1 MRNFYL
7 ERALFVVGDPDTGKS
22 VQLRS
27 MFRDIRFSGDGSIP
41 TERRLEE
48 TYRLSNDRSIYI
60 RLTSPHENDENLERF
75 FDKILTKIRRPS
87 RWNFAGPIQP
97 NPSNEMPG
105 LVETVVAFVD
115 RFSPERLRVVFLSP
129 DRNGDTVFDTTAPLD
144 QLQNIGAV
152 EVCAIDARNRVWNG
166 LFLADFFDFT

>member
-7 ERALFVVGDPDTGKS
+7 ERALFVVGDPNTGKS

-27 MFRDIRFSGDGSIP
+27 MFRDIRFSTDGIIP
-41 TERRLEE
+41 TGHRLQE

-60 RLTSPHENDENLERF
+60 RLTSPHENGESIEEF
-75 FDKILTKIRRPS
+75 FNKILTKTVS
-87 RWNFAGPIQP
+87 GRWNFAGPLQP
-97 NPSNEMPG
+97 NQSNRMPG
-105 LVETVVAFVD
+105 LVEIVAAFVD

-129 DRNGDTVFDTTAPLD
+129 DRNGDLVDTIALLD
-144 QLQNIGAV
+144 QLQTIETV
-152 EVCAIDARNRVWNG
+152 EVCAIDARDREWNG

>member
-1 MRNFYL
+1 
-7 ERALFVVGDPDTGKS
+7 
-22 VQLRS
+22 

-60 RLTSPHENDENLERF
+60 RLTSPHENDENLEGF
-75 FDKILTKIRRPS
+75 FDKILTRIRRPG
-87 RWNFAGPIQP
+87 RWNFAGPLQP
-97 NPSNEMPG
+97 NQFNRMPG
-105 LVETVVAFVD
+105 LVEVVAAFVN

-129 DRNGDTVFDTTAPLD
+129 DRNGDTIDTNALLD
-144 QLQNIGAV
+144 QLRTIEAEVV
-152 EVCAIDARNRVWNG
+152 EVCAIDARDREWNG

>member
-1 MRNFYL
+1 MRSFYL
-7 ERALFVVGDPDTGKS
+7 ERALFVVGEPNTGKS

-60 RLTSPHENDENLERF
+60 RLTSPHENNENLEGF
-75 FDKILTKIRRPS
+75 FDKILTKIRRS
-87 RWNFAGPIQP
+87 GRWNFAGPLQP
-97 NPSNEMPG
+97 NQFNRMPG
-105 LVETVVAFVD
+105 LVEVVAAFVN

-129 DRNGDTVFDTTAPLD
+129 NRNGDTVDTIALLD
-144 QLQNIGAV
+144 QLRTIEAV
-152 EVCAIDARNRVWNG
+152 EVCAIDARDREWNG